1 MRNVSH
7 LKGNKLQQFIDT
19 AEISAFYIVATGKSQ
34 LIVVDPYLMRT
45 PRCGVQLLDH
55 L

>member
-1 MRNVSH
+1 MSRA
-7 LKGNKLQQFIDT
+7 LKETNLQLFIDT

-34 LIVVDPYLMRT
+34 LIVVDPFLMRT